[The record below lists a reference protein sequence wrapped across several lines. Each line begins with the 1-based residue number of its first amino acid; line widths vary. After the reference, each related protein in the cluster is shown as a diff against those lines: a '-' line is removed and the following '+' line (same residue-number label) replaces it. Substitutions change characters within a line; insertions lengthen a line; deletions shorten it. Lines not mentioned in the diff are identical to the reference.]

1 MQRFIAPSARP
12 KAIATP
18 RSAAERP
25 RTRGRQIATRIIAA
39 NALRP
44 NAAPAGA
51 GSSNRPAAKAA
62 PTCSEATASST
73 SPAAGGRADL
83 RAGGAL
89 LLMGDECRERTLTV
103 G

>member
-44 NAAPAGA
+44 NAAPAGPS
-51 GSSNRPAAKAA
+51 SSNSSPATA
-62 PTCSEATASST
+62 PAPGSEAPASRT

>member
-44 NAAPAGA
+44 TAPRAGQ
-51 GSSNRPAAKAA
+51 GPPTTPTAKAA
-62 PTCSEATASST
+62 PTCTKAPASST

-83 RAGGAL
+83 RTGGAL